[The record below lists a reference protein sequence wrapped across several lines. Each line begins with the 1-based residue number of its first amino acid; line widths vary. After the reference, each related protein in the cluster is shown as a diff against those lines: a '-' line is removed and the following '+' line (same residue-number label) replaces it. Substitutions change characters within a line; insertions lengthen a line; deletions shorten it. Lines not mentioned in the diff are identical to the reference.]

1 MAAVSSPLCARERKT
16 QVVGEEA
23 VPAAVGHWLSFVM
36 HVSQVLSER
45 LADREPDMRLPRLPS
60 RSLTMAASQS
70 APRPLPKAEGAE
82 PPRSLDDDPDARGGG
97 GRRTGGGEGLCRT
110 TGGGGEYW
118 ATGAGVEEVL

>member
-1 MAAVSSPLCARERKT
+1 M
-16 QVVGEEA
+16 GEA

-60 RSLTMAASQS
+60 RSLMMAASHS

-82 PPRSLDDDPDARGGG
+82 PWSLDDDPDARGGG
-97 GRRTGGGEGLCRT
+97 GRRTGGGGLCRT
-110 TGGGGEYW
+110 TGGGTTGGEYW